1 MPWHK
6 EAMKDAVTGDTPR
19 WGGSNL
25 IPADFRMGQ
34 PFSSNVEKFSS
45 EYIGW
50 AKLTQRTETSKY
62 LEEDKTIVISLV
74 VASER
79 ETAKTIQHVK
89 GRNRCVVGVVGCILT
104 ELRISREV
112 KNYIINRM
120 FWKVQL

>member
-1 MPWHK
+1 M
-6 EAMKDAVTGDTPR
+6 
-19 WGGSNL
+19 
-25 IPADFRMGQ
+25 
-34 PFSSNVEKFSS
+34 
-45 EYIGW
+45 
-50 AKLTQRTETSKY
+50 
-62 LEEDKTIVISLV
+62 ISLV